1 MAERLKAGNTEI
13 NIGSRITFTTTRI
26 DGAETSN
33 YQGVIEDI
41 RGGGFYGNALIF
53 PDLVV
58 KTTEPDPWHLLWRRI
73 NRLASHGSIIFP
85 SQVSETAARLDSLST
100 RIIHKTIPY
109 LTDGRVVSPNA
120 FGYTELESFGF
131 AQVVERMSGRGAK
144 FNAGSGENSK
154 FKEIREKIWNLGV
167 TLGLEQAAQ
176 VHPNNPFGKPNL
188 WTTDGENFIWL
199 DTLPAIPHTGFV
211 LPAFNFGFHGDVR
224 EKIGNGDLTFNRIHT
239 DRFRSSVRAKA
250 EIFPSNVLDELDFYS
265 TQYDEAWKANTQEL
279 GNEKKLLI
287 DFAVRNGVINPAQAE
302 RISNSRVE
310 YYAFVTKM
318 IIDPAVGAFVEFA
331 EKTPMGRIFS
341 DEQFRQDIVRFIS
354 DPQFRSEKIIKNTTL
369 RGIEDAYQMG
379 LISSEEYKESWRI
392 FQTKNHGNKLATTY
406 LFLQSYYLV
415 TGAIINSISIPV
427 IASSVI
433 AENPI
438 ARLSLGLFIDLVVPS
453 IVRAA
458 STAAVALATQQDLKV
473 AIIASSIPKA
483 GSYIGVPAD
492 VAHKFGKQS
501 ELIWH
506 YTKRGIVASL
516 SKVLRPWGGWNSD
529 LEERLWEKLRVEK
542 W

>member
-1 MAERLKAGNTEI
+1 MTERLKSGGKEI
-13 NIGSRITFTTTRI
+13 TIGSTISFDLR
-26 DGAETSN
+26 
-33 YQGVIEDI
+33 GVNGGELQNAHGVVEDI
-41 RGGGFYGNALIF
+41 RGGGFYGKALLF
-53 PDLVV
+53 QDFVV

-100 RIIHKTIPY
+100 QIIHKTIPY
-109 LTDGRVVSPNA
+109 LTEGRVVSPNA
-120 FGYTELESFGF
+120 FGYTELESLGF
-131 AQVVERMSGRGAK
+131 AQVVERMSGRGAN
-144 FNAGSGENSK
+144 FNVGSGEKVK
-154 FKEIREKIWNLGV
+154 FKEIREKIWGLGIV
-167 TLGLEQAAQ
+167 LGLEQAAQ

-211 LPAFNFGFHGDVR
+211 LPAFNFGFHRDVR

-239 DRFRSSVRAKA
+239 DRFRSAVRAKA
-250 EIFPSNVLDELDFYS
+250 GQFPPNVLDELDLYS
-265 TQYDEAWKANTQEL
+265 TQYDEAWKDNTQEL
-279 GNEKKLLI
+279 SDEKKLLI
-287 DFAVRNGVINPAQAE
+287 DFAVRNGVINSSQAE
-302 RISNSRVE
+302 RILNSSVE
-310 YYAFVTKM
+310 YFAFVAKM
-318 IIDPAVGAFVEFA
+318 IIDPAVRAFVEFA
-331 EKTPMGRIFS
+331 EETSVGRIFS
-341 DEQFRQDIVRFIS
+341 DEQFRQDITRFIS
-354 DPQFRSEKIIKNTTL
+354 DPQFRADKIIKNTTL
-369 RGIEDAYQMG
+369 RGVENAYQLG
-379 LISSEEYKESWRI
+379 LISSEEYEESWRI
-392 FQTKNHGNKLATTY
+392 FQTKNHSNKLAKTY
-406 LFLQSYYLV
+406 LFLQSYYLI

-453 IVRAA
+453 VVRAA
-458 STAAVALATQQDLKV
+458 STAVVGLATQQDLKA

-492 VAHKFGKQS
+492 VAHKFGGQS

-506 YTKRGIVASL
+506 YTKRGIIASL
-516 SKVLRPWGGWNSD
+516 SKILRPWGGWNSD
-529 LEERLWEKLRVEK
+529 LEERLWDKLRVEK